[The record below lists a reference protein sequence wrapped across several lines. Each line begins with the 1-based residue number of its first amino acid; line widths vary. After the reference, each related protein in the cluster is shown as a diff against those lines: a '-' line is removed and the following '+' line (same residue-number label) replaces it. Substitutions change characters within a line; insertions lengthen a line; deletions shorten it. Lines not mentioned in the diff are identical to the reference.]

1 MPIMPMRRT
10 TFHYFNPHFKDNGF
24 DALYQEALLQNSDS
38 LRFGFY
44 RKMDSIALSHAPIIP
59 MYYDKVV
66 RFVGVDVLGIKPNPM
81 NLLTLKRVK
90 KLKQ

>member
-1 MPIMPMRRT
+1 
-10 TFHYFNPHFKDNGF
+10 
-24 DALYQEALLQNSDS
+24 
-38 LRFGFY
+38 
-44 RKMDSIALSHAPIIP
+44 MDSIALSHAPIIP